1 MGDPDVRRALASF
14 SYPEP
19 VVQRVEGIADWLNR
33 HLPVSRLLL
42 LGSTA
47 RGELSWYEDDGGVDV
62 LSDFEFYLLTSRPLR
77 AHEVHALSRAKGE
90 WRRTSSFPSPFFHVD
105 ISQNPEVVF
114 WRKIR
119 FDRRIAIFETLSNAK
134 VLIGGDFAREPLLF
148 GADQLDLGNTNEL
161 VLVRLWMQ
169 MLFTPI
175 RVVRGTACEYERL
188 VFGFA
193 LCRNILEVLTIFLPN
208 VGVLLP
214 SYRQR
219 EEYFRSHP
227 ELHDYLPPR
236 AAQVHAA
243 CLEVKLHPRMPEPR
257 AFYYE
262 QLLTQY
268 LSLLDFLMRTSTDRV
283 TSLSLGHV
291 NRVCGQVLSGRGRFM
306 DDHWLPRMRR
316 QRRELRLF
324 RRYSRREGLAVA
336 LKWLR
341 SPRRCLIICFLL
353 YMHYALYEIL
363 QTGQTSVFPQV
374 TEILTSLHPAFSG
387 VIPAGTSAEQWL
399 YLRRTFMDFMSWW
412 QYNDIGYLE
421 RWGIT
426 EWKYEGR

>member
-1 MGDPDVRRALASF
+1 MRGVLSAY
-14 SYPEP
+14 SYPDAIVSCIE
-19 VVQRVEGIADWLNR
+19 EIANWLDC
-33 HLPVSRLLL
+33 HVPVSRLLL

-47 RGELSWYEDDGGVDV
+47 RGEFSWREREDGDGVDV
-62 LSDFEFYLLTSRPLR
+62 FSDLEFYLLTKRLLR
-77 AHEVHALSRAKGE
+77 ASEVHALSAAKAHWGHAGP
-90 WRRTSSFPSPFFHVD
+90 FHGPFFHVD
-105 ISQNPEVVF
+105 ISPNPEMVF

-134 VLIGGDFAREPLLF
+134 VLIGTDFDREPVLF

-175 RVVRGTACEYERL
+175 RVVRGTACDYERL

-236 AAQVHAA
+236 AAQVHAT

-257 AFYYE
+257 IFYYE
-262 QLLTQY
+262 QFLTQY

-291 NRVCGQVLSGRGRFM
+291 NRVCGQLLSGRGRFM

-324 RRYSRREGLAVA
+324 RRYSQREGLAVA

-341 SPRRCLIICFLL
+341 LPRRSLIICFLL

-363 QTGQTSVFPQV
+363 RSGESRALRYAADLLVQIHPPFSVSVTSRVP
-374 TEILTSLHPAFSG
+374 
-387 VIPAGTSAEQWL
+387 AEQWL
-399 YLRRTFMDFMSWW
+399 HLRKVFVDFMSWW
-412 QYNDIGYLE
+412 QYRDVNSLK
-421 RWGIT
+421 RSGIV
-426 EWKYEGR
+426 EWVHEGQ